1 MPQIMS
7 VTEFQTL
14 TKHKSGNLFKS
25 RGRLFQIDKAL
36 EAWHAA
42 ANGFDEE
49 MKLAAAYDLQKEC
62 KRWIKIKQSEKG
74 KESTQSRM
82 DVVLTLMQQ
91 STECLH
97 DLLNVFGLGR
107 ALDRFEGRKFSRGS
121 HDFSRPLQG
130 VYGHERTL
138 YVGYGKKRAP
148 SGTLFDG
155 QLRSKKVKWRG
166 PQFQDLTLS
175 DYKKLDNLTQNRLN
189 VLYLNKIQRLKY
201 MAFPVKGLLCDSED
215 NPITTKIKRGEP
227 YAMDRYGNLF
237 VDDKGVLQ
245 MQHQVNHSTFNSG
258 RDVICA
264 GSISIR
270 EGLLKMIDN
279 CSGHYKPSKEH
290 LREAIMVL
298 AEEGVNLTEAVA
310 TYLVP
315 PSPGQTDWLTRT
327 LPALEFLDNPDSL
340 NYIEK

>member
-7 VTEFQTL
+7 ITEFQTQ
-14 TKHKSGNLFKS
+14 TRHTSGDRFKS
-25 RGRLFQIDKAL
+25 RGRLYQVDRAL

-42 ANGFDEE
+42 ALGFDDE
-49 MKLAAAYDLQKEC
+49 MKLAAAYALQKEC
-62 KRWIKIKQSEKG
+62 KKWIKIKQSEKS
-74 KESTQSRM
+74 KQSTQARM
-82 DVVLTLMQQ
+82 KVVLTLLQQ
-91 STECLH
+91 STECL
-97 DLLNVFGLGR
+97 DELVNAFGLSR
-107 ALDRFEGRKFSRGS
+107 AQNRFEERKFTRGS
-121 HDFSRPLQG
+121 NDFSRPLQG
-130 VYGHERTL
+130 VYRHERTL
-138 YVGYGKKRAP
+138 YLEHGKKRAP

-155 QLRSKKVKWRG
+155 QLKHEKVKWKG
-166 PQFQDLTLS
+166 PHFQDLSLNQ
-175 DYKKLDNLTQNRLN
+175 YKKLDKLTQSKLN

-201 MAFPVKGLLCDSED
+201 MAFPVNGLLCDSED

-237 VDDKGVLQ
+237 VDDRGVLQ

-258 RDVICA
+258 REVICA

-279 CSGHYKPSKEH
+279 CSGHYKPTKEH
-290 LREAIMVL
+290 LREAIIVL

-315 PSPGQTDWLTRT
+315 PAPGRTDWLTRT

-340 NYIEK
+340 NYVQK